1 MSVRIDADLVIPGR
15 GEPLRSGSVVIDG
28 ARISYVGP
36 TATAPRADVSHTG
49 PVVMPGM
56 WDCHAH
62 FAGLDTPNLDA
73 LPGLDPRLAVLR
85 AAQDAETAL
94 KSGFTSIR
102 EVGGH
107 GVWLAR
113 AIAEGRLA
121 GPTIYGAGAVLS
133 QTAGHADMHSL
144 PLEVVASLA
153 ARHLGIVCDGPD
165 DCRKAVRQ
173 QLRVNARVIKI
184 CASGGVMSEMDHP
197 MHQQFTDEE
206 LAAIV
211 DEASRAERVVAAH
224 CHGKPGIVAALRAG
238 CRTIEHGTYL
248 DEEAGRMMVD
258 QGAVLVP
265 TRFVVEQL
273 LTMLD
278 KMPRYAVDKM
288 LAIADRHFE
297 AIGIARQ
304 AGVTIAVGTDL
315 FLTGAEYGR
324 LGMELGNL
332 ARAGLTPLEAI
343 EAATANGP
351 LTLGPQAPKSGLLAP
366 GYDADVIVVARDPL
380 QDIGVLAEPAN
391 VVKVWKGGVLVKG

>member
-1 MSVRIDADLVIPGR
+1 MTVRIDADLVIPGQ
-15 GEPLRSGSVVIDG
+15 GQPIRSGSIVIDG
-28 ARISYVGP
+28 TQIAYAGP
-36 TATAPRADVSHTG
+36 TVSAPLAEVTHKEA
-49 PVVMPGM
+49 VVMPGM

-85 AAQDAETAL
+85 AAQDATTAL
-94 KSGFTSIR
+94 AAGFTSIR
-102 EVGGH
+102 EVGGN

-113 AIAEGRLA
+113 VIAEGRLA

-133 QTAGHADMHSL
+133 QTAGHADLHSL
-144 PLEVVASLA
+144 PVDVVESLA
-153 ARHLGIVCDGPD
+153 TRHLGIVCDGPD

-173 QLRVNARVIKI
+173 QLRVNAKVIKI
-184 CASGGVMSEMDHP
+184 CASGGVMSEFDHP
-197 MHQQFTDEE
+197 IHQQFTDEE

-211 DEASRAERVVAAH
+211 DEAQRAERVVAAH

-278 KMPRYAVDKM
+278 KMPRYAADKM
-288 LAIADRHFE
+288 LAIAARHFE
-297 AIGIARQ
+297 AIGIAHQ
-304 AGVTIAVGTDL
+304 AGVTIALGTDL
-315 FLTGAEYGR
+315 FLTGPEYGR
-324 LGMELGNL
+324 LGKELSNL
-332 ARAGLTPLEAI
+332 VRAGLTPLEAI

-351 LTLGPQAPKSGLLAP
+351 LTLGQQAPKSGLLAP
-366 GYDADVIVVARDPL
+366 GYDADVIAVAKDPL
-380 QDIGVLAEPAN
+380 ADIGVLAEATN
-391 VVKVWKGGVLVKG
+391 VVKVWKGGALVKG